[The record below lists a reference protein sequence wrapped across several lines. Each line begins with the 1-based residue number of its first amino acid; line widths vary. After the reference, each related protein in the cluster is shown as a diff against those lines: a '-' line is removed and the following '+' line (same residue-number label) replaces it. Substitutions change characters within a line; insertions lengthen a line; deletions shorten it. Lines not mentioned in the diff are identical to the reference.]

1 MEESMALQNP
11 SQYPPPVPGLQFLAK
26 FEVELGL
33 IQELGDIGIGRRRVI
48 PITGGHFEGPDFKG
62 KVLSLGADWQLV
74 YHDGTAVIDT
84 RYGLET
90 DDGALIYI
98 TTNGFRHGPPEVIA
112 AIGRGEPVDPAK
124 YYFRV
129 NVRFE
134 TGASKYLWLNRT
146 LAVGAGMRLAN
157 SVLFTAYRV
166 T

>member
-1 MEESMALQNP
+1 MASQKP
-11 SQYPPPVPGLQFLAK
+11 VQYPPPVPGLEFLAK
-26 FEVELGL
+26 FEVELGP

-48 PITGGHFEGPDFKG
+48 PITGGKFEGPDFKG
-62 KVLSLGADWQLV
+62 KVLCLGADWQLV
-74 YHDGTAVIDT
+74 CQDGTAVIDT

-90 DDGALIYI
+90 EDGALIYI

-112 AIGRGEPVDPAK
+112 AIGRGETVDPAK

-129 NVRFE
+129 NIRFE
-134 TGASKYLWLNRT
+134 TGARKYLWLNRT

-157 SVLFTAYRV
+157 NVLFTGYRV